1 MAGILAG
8 CCPDELRMSVVANAT
23 ETRTWGPSQ
32 RHTQNS
38 LRGIAVGIFL
48 LGSLL
53 PFAYAMIRLK
63 VVTGWSFWQAVGEF
77 NNVNGASEALQFT
90 LFEAF
95 ASSLL
100 TVMIGLPIAWCLSR
114 YQWKRIRVLRAFLAV
129 PFVTPAIVA
138 AMGFLSLI
146 RQGGLLTKIGI
157 DLRLETGIIGWFADL
172 SGWQHPGHFI
182 ALILAHAWFNLS
194 LMIRFVEPT
203 LSSLDPAWEEQ
214 LSMLPAGKKKT
225 SRIKTLWIPVIGP
238 AVLCAAALSFLFS
251 FTSFALVKW
260 LTPSSQTLESL
271 MAGAGSS
278 AGIVGYRI
286 ESSELIYSVAIIQF
300 LILLLTL
307 WATAVFQKRY
317 SKRLSLLSEQG
328 VRKHHGTPT
337 RLAKMII
344 LAGVFFTLLPFAS
357 TILSS
362 FQMRKITNGSIEY
375 VWTLE
380 GWRNAW
386 GGDFSTMGVGEAM
399 SNSIIYAVCTLVVAL
414 PLGWVMASTIFQLEQ
429 SGWFKT
435 SKILDLMCMMPLAI
449 SALMVGLGVLLG
461 GLRWYPQMFSW
472 FLLPVYPHVL
482 LTVPFVVRVM
492 LPAYHSLD
500 PVFTEQCRMLN
511 LSPLRTWYHGTLMFL
526 RGPAVVAGSLTLA
539 FSLGEFGASWLLV
552 RSGTWDTLSIVVDQL
567 MSRPNFD
574 PLIHPTAMAAATML
588 MLLTFVLF
596 MLAER
601 FRAHDDRSG
610 F

>member
-1 MAGILAG
+1 MATATVKQTMEPMHRRTVKSFRTLI
-8 CCPDELRMSVVANAT
+8 VV
-23 ETRTWGPSQ
+23 
-32 RHTQNS
+32 
-38 LRGIAVGIFL
+38 VFL
-48 LGSLL
+48 IGTML
-53 PFAYAMIRLK
+53 PFAYALIRLNY
-63 VVTGWSFWQAVGEF
+63 VTGWTLWQAMFEF
-77 NNVNGASEALQFT
+77 PQIYGGLEALRFT
-90 LFEAF
+90 FLEAF

-100 TVMIGLPIAWCLSR
+100 TVLIGLPIAWFLSR
-114 YQWKRIRVLRAFLAV
+114 YQWKRIRLLRAFLAV

-146 RQGGLLTKIGI
+146 RQDGFLTKIGI
-157 DLRLETGIIGWFADL
+157 DLRLEEGVIGWFADV

-182 ALILAHAWFNLS
+182 ALIIAHAWFNLS

-214 LSMLPAGKKKT
+214 LSMLPGGK
-225 SRIKTLWIPVIGP
+225 SRVSRLKNLWIPVIGP
-238 AVLCAAALSFLFS
+238 AVLCAASLSFLFS

-260 LTPSSQTLESL
+260 LAPTSHTLESL
-271 MAGAGSS
+271 MAEAGSS

-286 ESSELIYSVAIIQF
+286 DSSELIYSVAILQF
-300 LILLLTL
+300 LVLLLTL
-307 WATAVFQKRY
+307 WITALLQKRY
-317 SKRLSLLSEQG
+317 SERLSLLSEQG
-328 VRKHHGTPT
+328 VRKHHGPPS
-337 RLAKMII
+337 RLAKFVIG
-344 LAGVFFTLLPFAS
+344 LGVLFTVLPFIS
-357 TILSS
+357 VLFSS
-362 FQMRKITNGSIEY
+362 FQVRKITDGSVEY

-386 GGDFSTMGVGEAM
+386 GGDLSTMGVGEAM
-399 SNSIIYAVCTLVVAL
+399 SNSIIYALCTLLVAL
-414 PLGWVMASTIFQLEQ
+414 PLGWILASTIFKLEQ
-429 SGWFKT
+429 SGW
-435 SKILDLMCMMPLAI
+435 SKSSKLLDLACMLPLAI

-461 GLRWYPQMFSW
+461 GLRWYPEMFSW

-500 PVFTEQCRMLN
+500 PAYTEQCQMLN
-511 LSPLRTWYHGTLMFL
+511 LSPLRSWYHGTLMFL
-526 RGPAVVAGSLTLA
+526 RGPAVVSGSLTLA

-552 RSGTWDTLSIVVDQL
+552 RSGNWDTLSIVVDQL

-588 MLLTFVLF
+588 MMLTFFLF
-596 MLAER
+596 LFAER
-601 FRAHDDRSG
+601 FRAHDQRSG

>member
-1 MAGILAG
+1 MEPVHRRTLKSFRTLI
-8 CCPDELRMSVVANAT
+8 VV
-23 ETRTWGPSQ
+23 
-32 RHTQNS
+32 
-38 LRGIAVGIFL
+38 VFL
-48 LGSLL
+48 IGTML
-53 PFAYAMIRLK
+53 PFAYALIRLNY
-63 VVTGWSFWQAVGEF
+63 VTGWTLWQAIFEF
-77 NNVNGASEALQFT
+77 PHVYGGLEALRFT
-90 LFEAF
+90 FLEAF

-100 TVMIGLPIAWCLSR
+100 TVVIGLPIAWFLSR
-114 YQWKRIRVLRAFLAV
+114 YQWKRIRLLRAFLAV

-146 RQGGLLTKIGI
+146 RQDGLLTKIGI
-157 DLRLETGIIGWFADL
+157 DLRLEEGVIGWFAEV

-182 ALILAHAWFNLS
+182 ALIIAHAWFNLS

-214 LSMLPAGKKKT
+214 LSMLPGGK
-225 SRIKTLWIPVIGP
+225 SRVSRLKNLWIPVIGP
-238 AVLCAAALSFLFS
+238 AVLCAASLSFLFS

-260 LTPSSQTLESL
+260 LAPTSHTLESL
-271 MAGAGSS
+271 MAEAGSS

-286 ESSELIYSVAIIQF
+286 DSSELIYSVAILQF
-300 LILLLTL
+300 LVLLLTL
-307 WATAVFQKRY
+307 WITALLQKRY
-317 SKRLSLLSEQG
+317 SERLSLLSEQG
-328 VRKHHGTPT
+328 VRKHHGPPS
-337 RLAKMII
+337 RLAKFVIG
-344 LAGVFFTLLPFAS
+344 LGVFFTVLPFIS
-357 TILSS
+357 VLFSS
-362 FQMRKITNGSIEY
+362 FQVRKITDGSVEY

-386 GGDFSTMGVGEAM
+386 GGDLSTMGVGEAM
-399 SNSIIYAVCTLVVAL
+399 SNSIIYALCTLLVAL
-414 PLGWVMASTIFQLEQ
+414 PLGWILASTIFKLEQ
-429 SGWFKT
+429 SGW
-435 SKILDLMCMMPLAI
+435 SKSSKLLDLACMLPLAI

-461 GLRWYPQMFSW
+461 GLRWYPEMFSW

-500 PVFTEQCRMLN
+500 PAYTEQCQMLN
-511 LSPLRTWYHGTLMFL
+511 LSPLRSWYHGTLMFL
-526 RGPAVVAGSLTLA
+526 RGPAVVSGSLTLA

-552 RSGTWDTLSIVVDQL
+552 RSGNWDTLSIVVDQL

-588 MLLTFVLF
+588 MMLTFFLF
-596 MLAER
+596 LFAER
-601 FRAHDDRSG
+601 FRAHDQRSG

>member
-1 MAGILAG
+1 MTG
-8 CCPDELRMSVVANAT
+8 VARAAIEPT
-23 ETRTWGPSQ
+23 MKTFFFQGEKT
-32 RHTQNS
+32 
-38 LRGIAVGIFL
+38 LRGLAIFL
-48 LGSLL
+48 FAIGSTL
-53 PFAYAMIRLK
+53 PFAYALLRLEF
-63 VVTGWSFWQAVGEF
+63 VTGWSAWQALSEF
-77 NNVNGASEALQFT
+77 RNIYGAMDALRFT
-90 LFEAF
+90 LLEAV

-100 TVMIGLPIAWCLSR
+100 TVLIGLPIAWCLSR
-114 YQWKRIRVLRAFLAV
+114 YQWKRIRVLRALLAV

-146 RQGGLLTKIGI
+146 RQDGMLDTIGI
-157 DLRLETGIIGWFADL
+157 DLRLETGIIGWFADV
-172 SGWQHPGHFI
+172 SGWQNPGHFL
-182 ALILAHAWFNLS
+182 ALIIAHAWFNLS

-214 LSMLPAGKKKT
+214 LSMLPGGK
-225 SRIKTLWIPVIGP
+225 SRFSRLKYLWIPVVGP

-260 LTPSSQTLESL
+260 LTPTSQTLESL

-278 AGIVGYRI
+278 AGIEGYRLD
-286 ESSELIYSVAIIQF
+286 SSELIYSVAILQF
-300 LILLLTL
+300 LILLMTL
-307 WATAVFQKRY
+307 WITSLLQKRY
-317 SKRLSLLSEQG
+317 SQRLSLLSEHG
-328 VRKHHGTPT
+328 VRRHHGVPSGTA
-337 RLAKMII
+337 RLIVGF
-344 LAGVFFTLLPFAS
+344 GVVFTMLPFIS
-357 TILSS
+357 VLQSS
-362 FQMRKITNGSIEY
+362 LQVRQISNGSIEHK
-375 VWTLE
+375 WTLD

-386 GGDFSTMGVGEAM
+386 DGDLSTMGVGEAM
-399 SNSIIYAVCTLVVAL
+399 SNSIIYAICTLLIAL
-414 PLGWVMASTIFQLEQ
+414 PLGWILASTIFKLDT
-429 SGWFKT
+429 SGWVKT
-435 SKILDLMCMMPLAI
+435 SKLLDLLCMLPLAV

-461 GLRWYPQMFSW
+461 GLRWYPEMFGW

-500 PVFTEQCRMLN
+500 PVYSEQCRMLN
-511 LSPLRTWYHGTLMFL
+511 LSPIQSWYHGTLMFL

-567 MSRPNFD
+567 MSRPNFN

-588 MLLTFVLF
+588 MLLTFFLF
-596 MLAER
+596 ILAER